1 VDKERDPFT
10 QKSLIMNIIGKS
22 KATKD
27 LYNKAGELGEAIEET
42 KESFKSEPN
51 PVLREQYKK
60 RYRDLKIRQAFLIRM
75 N

>member
-1 VDKERDPFT
+1 
-10 QKSLIMNIIGKS
+10 MNIIGKS